1 MVEPFAPCEWLASS
15 PVDRKELIYCR
26 LILLTLQK
34 Q

>member
-1 MVEPFAPCEWLASS
+1 MELIGCEWLASS

-26 LILLTLQK
+26 LILLTLPK